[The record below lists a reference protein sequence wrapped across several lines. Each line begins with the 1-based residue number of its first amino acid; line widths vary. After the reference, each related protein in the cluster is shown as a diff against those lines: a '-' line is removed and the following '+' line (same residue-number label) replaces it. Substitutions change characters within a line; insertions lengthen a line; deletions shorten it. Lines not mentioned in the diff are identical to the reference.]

1 MSYNNGQ
8 WRHLVA
14 TLGTA
19 GMSLYVDGSRVGVS
33 STNFAQAYDG
43 YWRVGGDN
51 LGDRPQQAD
60 QLLRQRYG
68 GPRWS
73 RSPVRWPWVET
84 NRRQIVSMSGWRCGI
99 RVGASWTGPQG
110 ELP

>member
-51 LGDRPQQAD
+51 LGGRPQQAD

-68 GPRWS
+68 RRGGDLQQGAKRLGGRQPVQPRQVTRVAGEDLVGPGPR
-73 RSPVRWPWVET
+73 
-84 NRRQIVSMSGWRCGI
+84 
-99 RVGASWTGPQG
+99 
-110 ELP
+110 